1 MTYLYFIAAPEEDR
15 DLAYLEA
22 TVMLEEKVG
31 TPFHFT
37 DHKVDISE
45 SAYVKLCGKLILKS
59 NSFTEL
65 LEKISQADIDYD
77 QFRIELHSSIRTRA
91 DMDSNIKGVISIA
104 DAIKNGNPNLSNP
117 AVYLDVLGD
126 ESGYYFLERQSIASN
141 SWQAHIKK
149 PYSFS
154 SSLGARHSRALV
166 NIACH
171 KAKTFLDPCCGFGN
185 VVLEAAFLGLE
196 ATGNDLNPK
205 QVWYAE
211 ENLKHFG
218 FERHIFQQDAL
229 TLLPDSKVDSI
240 IVDFPYGL
248 NSHAPDDFY
257 FEFIKYY
264 FTRTKTLVTLT
275 MVPFADELQKAGYQ
289 VLGVAVPYKG
299 YKFKRYVTLSVSNQV
314 P

>member
-1 MTYLYFIAAPEEDR
+1 MTNLYFIAAPEEDR

-22 TVMLEEKVG
+22 TVMIEEKVN
-31 TPFHFT
+31 TAFHFS
-37 DHKVDISE
+37 DCLVDISE
-45 SAYVKLCGKLILKS
+45 SAYVKLCGELKLKANTFEI
-59 NSFTEL
+59 L
-65 LEKISQADIDYD
+65 LEKIAEADFDYD
-77 QFRIELHSSIRTRA
+77 QFRIEIHSSIRTRA
-91 DMDSNIKGVISIA
+91 DLESNIKGVISIA
-104 DAIKNGNPNLSNP
+104 DAIKRGNPNLSNP
-117 AVYLDVLGD
+117 AIHIDVVAD
-126 ESGYYFLERQSIASN
+126 ETGYYLLERKSIASN
-141 SWQAHIKK
+141 SWQGHIKK

-185 VVLEAAFLGLE
+185 VVLEAAYIGLE

-218 FERHIFQQDAL
+218 FERHILQQDAL

-248 NSHAPDDFY
+248 NSHAPEDFY
-257 FEFIKYY
+257 IDFIKYY
-264 FTRTKTLVTLT
+264 FTRTKTLLTLT
-275 MVPFADELQKAGYQ
+275 MVPFAEELENAGYK
-289 VLGVAVPYKG
+289 VLGIAVPYKG
-299 YKFKRYVTLSVSNQV
+299 FKFKRYVTLASTK
-314 P
+314 

>member
-1 MTYLYFIAAPEEDR
+1 MNILYFIASPDEDR

-22 TVMLEEKVG
+22 SVLLEEKVG

-37 DHKVDISE
+37 NRVVDVTN
-45 SAYVKLCGKLILKS
+45 SAYLKLCGEVVLTAL
-59 NSFTEL
+59 SFSEL
-65 LEKISQADIDYD
+65 LEKINRADFDYD
-77 QFRIELHSSIRTRA
+77 QFRIEIHASVRTR
-91 DMDSNIKGVISIA
+91 MDLESNIVGVVAIA
-104 DAIKNGNPNLSNP
+104 DNIKNGNPNLNNP
-117 AVYLDVLGD
+117 AIWIDILGN
-126 ESGYYFLERQSIASN
+126 ETGYYFLIRKSASN
-141 SWQAHIKK
+141 NSWRAHIKK

-185 VVLEAAFLGLE
+185 VVLEAAYLGYE
-196 ATGNDLNPK
+196 AVGNDLNPK

-218 FERHIFQQDAL
+218 FERHILQQDAL
-229 TLLPDSKVDSI
+229 TLLPDSKVDSV

-248 NSHAPDDFY
+248 NSHAPEDFY
-257 FEFIKYY
+257 FDFIKYY
-264 FTRTKTLVTLT
+264 FTRTKILVTLT
-275 MVPFADELQKAGYQ
+275 MVPFAEELQKAGYQ

-299 YKFKRYVTLSVSNQV
+299 YRFKRYVTLAKTK
-314 P
+314 

>member
-1 MTYLYFIAAPEEDR
+1 MNILYYVASPEEDR

-22 TVMLEEKVG
+22 TVLLGEKVE

-37 DHKVDISE
+37 REIIDISR
-45 SAYVKLCGKLILKS
+45 SAYVKLCGVVVLKAE
-59 NSFTEL
+59 SFTEL
-65 LEKISQADIDYD
+65 IEKITQADFDYD
-77 QFRIELHSSIRTRA
+77 QFRVEIHTSIRVRN
-91 DMDSNIKGVISIA
+91 DLPSHSKGVIAIA
-104 DAIKNGNPNLSNP
+104 DALKKGNPNLNNP
-117 AVYLDVLGD
+117 KITLDVLAD
-126 ESGYYFLERQSIASN
+126 DSGYYFLIRQSISDN

-185 VVLEAAFLGLE
+185 VLLEAAFLGYE
-196 ATGNDLNPK
+196 AMGNDLNPK

-218 FERHIFQQDAL
+218 FARHIFQQDAL
-229 TLLPDSKVDSI
+229 ALLADSQVDSI

-248 NSHAPDDFY
+248 NSHAPEEFY
-257 FEFIKYY
+257 FEFIKYF
-264 FTRTKTLVTLT
+264 FTRTKVLVTLT
-275 MVPFADELQKAGYQ
+275 MVPFANELESAGYQ

-299 YKFKRYVTLSVSNQV
+299 YRFKRYVTLARTKLL
-314 P
+314 